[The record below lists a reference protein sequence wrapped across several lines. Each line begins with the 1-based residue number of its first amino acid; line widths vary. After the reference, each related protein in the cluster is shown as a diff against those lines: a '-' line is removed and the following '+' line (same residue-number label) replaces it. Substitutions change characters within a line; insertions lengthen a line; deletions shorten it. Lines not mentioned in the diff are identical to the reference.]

1 MKVMQDLFVVIRRYG
16 PPYARGLP
24 LEQQQDWETHRAFM
38 NVLEAEGLVR
48 LGGPLEE
55 REDVLLVFRGKDKD
69 EIERRLADDP
79 WTKSG
84 ILSTARISRWTLRIG
99 EVA

>member
-1 MKVMQDLFVVIRRYG
+1 MPDLFVVMRRYG
-16 PPYARGLP
+16 PPYVRGRP
-24 LEQQQDWETHRAFM
+24 LEQQEDWEAHRLFM
-38 NVLEAEGLVR
+38 NALETGGVVR

-55 REDVLLVFRGKDKD
+55 REDALLVVRADDKE

-84 ILSTARISRWTLRIG
+84 VLSTTRISRWDLRIG
-99 EVA
+99 DVA